1 MLKHALFNIKIDKQA
16 SEMVEND
23 LLNILKKNQDNL

>member
-16 SEMVEND
+16 SEMDEND
-23 LLNILKKNQDNL
+23 LFNILKKKWDNL